1 MEKRGIKST
10 RTEKTI
16 FSIVMILMIGSFVY
30 ALLRAIYVPL
40 EAEHNGELLSRNDYL
55 LMTVSSLAAILV
67 LLLPSLIEKKWKF
80 DIPSTMH
87 VVFILFIFAGVF
99 LGEFRRFHF
108 SVSNFDKWLHII
120 SGGALAAISFSL
132 ISLLDERDIVKMNP
146 LFIALFSFSFALMIG
161 VLWEVYEFAWDFHF
175 DFNMQKYATDSGE
188 LLMGKEALYDT
199 MMDFVADAIG
209 AFSVSLLGYLAVK
222 NNWLWFDHLLIKKI
236 VE

>member
-40 EAEHNGELLSRNDYL
+40 EAEYNGELLSRNDYL
-55 LMTVSSLAAILV
+55 LMTVSSLAAIVV
-67 LLLPSLIEKKWKF
+67 LLLPSFIEKKWKC

-108 SVSNFDKWLHII
+108 SVNNFDKWLHII

-146 LFIALFSFSFALMIG
+146 LFIALFSFSFALMVG

-188 LLMGKEALYDT
+188 LLIGREALYDT

>member
-16 FSIVMILMIGSFVY
+16 FSIVMILMIGSFIY

-40 EAEHNGELLSRNDYL
+40 EAEYNGELLSRNDYL
-55 LMTVSSLAAILV
+55 LMTVSSLAAIVV
-67 LLLPSLIEKKWKF
+67 LLLPSFIEKKWKC

-108 SVSNFDKWLHII
+108 SVNNFDKWLHII

-161 VLWEVYEFAWDFHF
+161 VLWEVYEFAWDVHF

-188 LLMGKEALYDT
+188 LLIGREALYDT